1 MGRFVDA
8 IRCIILEKYMASYM
22 RERSVDALLIL
33 RNENKWA
40 MTGNFLFFYLTFF
53 LILFLIDSFLQCG
66 YYVVCSFLVADVE
79 VKGDGVF
86 IRLRKEGV
94 VCEDKDSSTRVS
106 SSDVHESVVERVPEC
121 SGSVVAV
128 SLEAIPEDLT
138 FESGEA
144 FSLEGVDN
152 IPMEE
157 LFCGSHGEGLAAGSS
172 DITSI
177 SLETVLDLNLA
188 S

>member
-1 MGRFVDA
+1 MV
-8 IRCIILEKYMASYM
+8 SYG
-22 RERSVDALLIL
+22 I
-33 RNENKWA
+33 
-40 MTGNFLFFYLTFF
+40 FL
-53 LILFLIDSFLQCG
+53 
-66 YYVVCSFLVADVE
+66 LVADVE
-79 VKGDGVF
+79 VKEDGVF
-86 IRLRKEGV
+86 IRLRKETV
-94 VCEDKDSSTRVS
+94 VCEDKDSSKRVS
-106 SSDVHESVVERVPEC
+106 FSDVHESLVEKVPEC
-121 SGSVVAV
+121 SGSEVAV

-157 LFCGSHGEGLAAGSS
+157 LFCGSHGDESSAGSG

-177 SLETVLDLNLA
+177 SLDTVLDLNLA

>member
-1 MGRFVDA
+1 MVFT
-8 IRCIILEKYMASYM
+8 
-22 RERSVDALLIL
+22 
-33 RNENKWA
+33 WH
-40 MTGNFLFFYLTFF
+40 FL
-53 LILFLIDSFLQCG
+53 
-66 YYVVCSFLVADVE
+66 LVADVE

-86 IRLRKEGV
+86 IRLRKEEV
-94 VCEDKDSSTRVS
+94 VCEDKNSSKESLSDGSDAIVEKVPDIGSEVS
-106 SSDVHESVVERVPEC
+106 VP
-121 SGSVVAV
+121 
-128 SLEAIPEDLT
+128 LETIPEDLT

-157 LFCGSHGEGLAAGSS
+157 LFCGSHSDGSVAGAS

-177 SLETVLDLNLA
+177 SLDTVLDLKLA

>member
-1 MGRFVDA
+1 M
-8 IRCIILEKYMASYM
+8 
-22 RERSVDALLIL
+22 
-33 RNENKWA
+33 
-40 MTGNFLFFYLTFF
+40 
-53 LILFLIDSFLQCG
+53 
-66 YYVVCSFLVADVE
+66 VCSFLVADVE

-86 IRLRKEGV
+86 IRLRKEEV
-94 VCEDKDSSTRVS
+94 VCEDEDSSTPVS
-106 SSDVHESVVERVPEC
+106 SNDVHEFVVENVPEC
-121 SGSVVAV
+121 SGSEMIV

-138 FESGEA
+138 IESGEA

-157 LFCGSHGEGLAAGSS
+157 LFCGIHGDGSAAGSS

-177 SLETVLDLNLA
+177 SLDTVLDLNLD

>member
-1 MGRFVDA
+1 MVRDA
-8 IRCIILEKYMASYM
+8 FASPKVALV
-22 RERSVDALLIL
+22 RSQLVVAAL
-33 RNENKWA
+33 
-40 MTGNFLFFYLTFF
+40 
-53 LILFLIDSFLQCG
+53 
-66 YYVVCSFLVADVE
+66 
-79 VKGDGVF
+79 
-86 IRLRKEGV
+86 
-94 VCEDKDSSTRVS
+94 VS
-106 SSDVHESVVERVPEC
+106 EC
-121 SGSVVAV
+121 SGSEVAV

-157 LFCGSHGEGLAAGSS
+157 LFCSGRGDGSAAGSS

-177 SLETVLDLNLA
+177 SLDTVLDLNLA